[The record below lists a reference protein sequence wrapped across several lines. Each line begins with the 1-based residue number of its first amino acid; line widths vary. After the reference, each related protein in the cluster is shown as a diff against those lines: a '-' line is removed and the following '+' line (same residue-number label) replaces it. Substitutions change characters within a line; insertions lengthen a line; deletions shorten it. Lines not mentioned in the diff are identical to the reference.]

1 MTKCKSCGAELICPV
16 CRGAAGGRIGGRART
31 EAKISAGRRNVEKA
45 RSAHHKA
52 ALAPKR
58 VPLDRSEIWGKVDA
72 LAYFEKH
79 PQDEVTAADL
89 IRAASKPKKESAQR
103 YAALSLFRLLK
114 SGRVAKL
121 RRGVYRLV
129 NQPH

>member
-1 MTKCKSCGAELICPV
+1 MTKCKSCGAEMVCPV
-16 CRGAAGGRIGGRART
+16 CRGAEGGKIGGRAKT
-31 EAKISAGRRNVEKA
+31 AAKISAARRNVEKA

-58 VPLDRSEIWGKVDA
+58 VPHDRSEIWGKVDA

-89 IRAASKPKKESAQR
+89 IRAASKPKKESAQK

-114 SGRVAKL
+114 GGMVSKL

-129 NQPH
+129 NQSH